1 MRPLEAFPR
10 LNLKFA
16 KAGGGFIVL
25 KEFKEFINK
34 GNLIDFAV
42 GVVMGAAFT
51 AVTASFMEKVVN
63 PLIGTLLKVDF
74 GKYVITLVPGADGKP
89 PVELGIGAFISALL
103 NFVITAFVMFLV
115 VKAYNKAKPTPAPVP
130 AGPTDVEL
138 LTEIRDL
145 LKK

>member
-1 MRPLEAFPR
+1 
-10 LNLKFA
+10 
-16 KAGGGFIVL
+16 
-25 KEFKEFINK
+25 EFKEFINK

-51 AVTASFMEKVVN
+51 TVTGAFMEKIVN
-63 PLIGTLLKVDF
+63 PLLGSLVKVDF
-74 GKYVITLVPGADGKP
+74 GSYGVNLGQDKDGKDI
-89 PVELGIGAFISALL
+89 VLAYGGFLSTVL
-103 NFVITAFVMFLV
+103 NFIITAFVMFLV
-115 VKAYNKAKPTPAPVP
+115 VKAYNKAKAKAAAEAAPPAP